1 MNQLKK
7 HTLRRTVG
15 DQNEHQV
22 NWSQISETLTLL
34 ALAIAQIDHSI
45 QDGNE
50 SVGTLTSS
58 FTKIANNTH
67 TLTRFFEQQDESLPD
82 EIHNAIHTIGAETQ
96 KAIMAFQFYDRLSQ
110 RMEHVEENLERM
122 GHLISDPQER
132 YKAHAW
138 KSLQELIK
146 GSYTMEAER
155 LMFDYILAGHSI
167 SEALEI
173 YHSHFSASEQHKEQ
187 EEDDI
192 ELFWTL
198 C

>member
-7 HTLRRTVG
+7 HTLRSSISG
-15 DQNEHQV
+15 QDDHQV

-58 FTKIANNTH
+58 FTQIANNTH
-67 TLTRFFEQQDESLPD
+67 TLTRYFEQQADTLPD
-82 EIHNAIHTIGAETQ
+82 EINDAIQTISLETQ

-132 YKAHAW
+132 YKASAW
-138 KSLQELIK
+138 KSLQSLIK

-173 YHSHFSASEQHKEQ
+173 YHSHFATTGQQAPEQDE
-187 EEDDI
+187 DI
-192 ELFWTL
+192 ELF
-198 C
+198 